1 MEGAGHGGAVSSL
14 PPSHILVPPAPE
26 PAPCSSFH
34 YLFGVWA
41 TAPHWSPCPVLSCPP
56 IRPLRGLCRISLK
69 PSQVLLLPS
78 FGWGGSWDPR
88 TPASSLIAP
97 QLIPL
102 CKPPSN
108 CPQAPKIFSC
118 PHPCPLVPTPRPH
131 CYFCLCAQF
140 LCSLHLSDHWD
151 SVLCLSSPTP
161 SLPEPGHSTQQIG

>member
-1 MEGAGHGGAVSSL
+1 MSSL

-102 CKPPSN
+102 CKPLPIV
-108 CPQAPKIFSC
+108 PRHPKYFLA
-118 PHPCPLVPTPRPH
+118 HTLVPWPPPPGHTVI
-131 CYFCLCAQF
+131 
-140 LCSLHLSDHWD
+140 
-151 SVLCLSSPTP
+151 SVCVHNFYAVCISPTTGTASCA
-161 SLPEPGHSTQQIG
+161 SLPPRRPFPSQATALSKLADGPRAHL